1 MSSTLTDNGRSSTL
15 RSRSGIIPVQL
26 LVVIAIIAILIGLLL
41 PAVQKVREAAA
52 RQQAVQNLNQI
63 AAAQNNCYHRTGRY
77 TVILESL
84 VPCGLSLNLAGG
96 VSGGYQYSIP
106 QATDNSFLAQAEP
119 SVPGKTGSDTC
130 SVDQGAEAPVCV
142 PTPGADLAQREMWLR
157 IAFLGQQQL
166 AQVAGL
172 LLDFRPVRPFL
183 NDETTLPDVFQ
194 SLDSNNDGR
203 VGFEE
208 IFKAATPGNS
218 LGGFLTAVRQEM
230 ALGAGGEDVAH
241 LPRVALSDLPRRPIC
256 EGARGGVFDPTNS
269 ADVVAALNT
278 CAIPTNPAP

>member
-1 MSSTLTDNGRSSTL
+1 
-15 RSRSGIIPVQL
+15 L

-52 RQQAVQNLNQI
+52 REQAVNNLNLI

-77 TVILESL
+77 TTVLESL
-84 VPCGLSLNLAGG
+84 VPCGLPLNVSGG

-106 QATDNSFLAQAEP
+106 QATGNAFLAKAEP

-130 SVDQGAEAPVCV
+130 SVDQGAGAPLCV
-142 PTPGADLAQREMWLR
+142 PTPGADLARREMWLR

-166 AQVAGL
+166 AQAASL
-172 LLDFRPVRPFL
+172 LLDFRPVQPFL
-183 NDETTLPDVFQ
+183 NDENTLPNVFQ

-203 VGFEE
+203 VGFDE
-208 IFKAATPGNS
+208 IFKTAAPANS
-218 LGGFLTAVRQEM
+218 LGGFLAAVRQEM

-241 LPRVALSDLPRRPIC
+241 LPRVALTDLPRRPVC